1 MARKPKVTRT
11 AKATA
16 TGSKAERPAPAEMP
30 VPARRGRPPKTAQAA
45 SQVTAAENSGDL
57 AIGTADPGAGGV
69 GIDAGDAPAQKRQ
82 GRKPKATGS
91 VAAASL
97 RNEPRR
103 AKGSQARKLDDAED
117 AAEAED
123 AALVAEAV
131 EAGGLSAGSGSPD
144 RESDEGKAADKP
156 APSPAALNTAASPQP
171 AAHWD
176 RATDTV
182 RFDWPEIEQTAAQ
195 QGANQVM
202 AKLLIAARA
211 EGANSR
217 WPL

>member
-11 AKATA
+11 TKATA
-16 TGSKAERPAPAEMP
+16 TGAEPKRPAPAEMP
-30 VPARRGRPPKTAQAA
+30 APARRGRPPKTAQAA
-45 SQVTAAENSGDL
+45 SQAAAAENSDDL
-57 AIGTADPGAGGV
+57 AIGIADSGASGA
-69 GIDAGDAPAQKRQ
+69 GIDAGGAPAQKRQ

-91 VAAASL
+91 VAAAFL

-103 AKGSQARKLDDAED
+103 VKGSQARKLDDAED

-144 RESDEGKAADKP
+144 RKSDEGKAADEP
-156 APSPAALNTAASPQP
+156 PPPAALNTAASPQP

-182 RFDWPEIEQTAAQ
+182 RFDWPKIEQTAAQ

-202 AKLLIAARA
+202 AKLLITARA